1 MFRLVIFILIS
12 SSIYGQVFDPQTGEE
27 IKPQFNPQT
36 GEEIK
41 PQFNPQTGR
50 LIERKNKS
58 IINNNIS
65 NQLDNYGNTSNIEFK
80 KQDLI
85 LRNGGKKIRIKE
97 NQKIYVNGQ
106 LGIFKGIDYSNKL
119 IRFFNTSNKG
129 EDEKI
134 ISFDNIIIIRY
145 GKLLTTP
152 AEKGDYFALRG
163 LAFGSLFTGGAGF
176 LLVLEE
182 GLDCAIFLGGLGLLA
197 GGVSGGI
204 IGYIYGIVTAANT
217 VVYSNFSKPIQIGPE
232 DWEIVAPD

>member
-1 MFRLVIFILIS
+1 MRRLFISILLS
-12 SSIYGQVFDPQTGEE
+12 SSIYGQVFDPLTGEE
-27 IKPQFNPQT
+27 IKPQFDPQT
-36 GEEIK
+36 GE
-41 PQFNPQTGR
+41 F
-50 LIERKNKS
+50 IERKNKS
-58 IINNNIS
+58 SIDNNLS
-65 NQLDNYGNTSNIEFK
+65 NQLDNYGDTSSIKFK

-85 LRNGGKKIRIKE
+85 LQNGGKKIRIKE

-129 EDEKI
+129 EDKKI
-134 ISFDNIIIIRY
+134 ISFDNIINIRY
-145 GKLLTTP
+145 GKLLTNP
-152 AEKGDYFALRG
+152 AEKGDYFAIRG
-163 LAFGSLFTGGAGF
+163 LTIGSLFTGGVGF

-204 IGYIYGIVTAANT
+204 IGYIYGIVTAAHT
-217 VVYSNFSKPIQIGPE
+217 VVYSNFSKLIQIGPE

>member
-27 IKPQFNPQT
+27 IKPQFD
-36 GEEIK
+36 
-41 PQFNPQTGR
+41 PQTGR

-97 NQKIYVNGQ
+97 NQKIYVNGH
-106 LGIFKGIDYSNKL
+106 LKIYEGIDYSNKL
-119 IRFFNTSNKG
+119 IKLFNTSNQ
-129 EDEKI
+129 DATEKI
-134 ISFDNIIIIRY
+134 ISFDNIINIRY
-145 GKLLTTP
+145 TKLLTTP
-152 AEKGDYFALRG
+152 TEKGDYFAFRG
-163 LAFGSLFTGGAGF
+163 GAIGSLFTGGAGF
-176 LLVLEE
+176 LLGVGEDLE
-182 GLDCAIFLGGLGLLA
+182 CAIVLGGLGLLS
-197 GGVSGGI
+197 GGVSGLF
-204 IGYIYGIVTAANT
+204 IGYIYGIITAAHT

-232 DWEIVAPD
+232 DWQIESPD